1 MLQSPLL
8 IDPVQPAGRGPQF
21 QRTVGA
27 HDSGLSNL
35 SRHST
40 PLRAKHRRSL
50 GRMSKVRPIAAK
62 LTSDP
67 ISAYTRSVAAKES
80 GAALTHPR
88 GPIGHIDRDCNN
100 KDGEQSTRRSSM
112 GLK

>member
-1 MLQSPLL
+1 MCGAKEAARPRILL
-8 IDPVQPAGRGPQF
+8 FYNGITKSGVE
-21 QRTVGA
+21 VG
-27 HDSGLSNL
+27 
-35 SRHST
+35 
-40 PLRAKHRRSL
+40 L

-67 ISAYTRSVAAKES
+67 IGAYTRSVAAKES